1 MTPLQP
7 EPPPSDDDLTIRG
20 DIETSSVPEL
30 LRSLLSSGE
39 TGVLTVRNGDYT
51 KTIFI
56 DRGRIVYAASNNVDE
71 RLGESL
77 LVRGK
82 LTVRQFLE
90 ASKLIRPET
99 RLGAILIEL
108 DALGSDE
115 LMPAVE
121 HQVREILMELFAW
134 TRGDY
139 ELVIRDLDP
148 EGLVL
153 LNMST
158 ENLILEGIRRTRA
171 WSQVTRAIGEI
182 GTVFIPTGNTE
193 VLYKLDLTSE
203 EQEILDHVN
212 GRSTVEHICDVSYL
226 SNFETC
232 RILWALQVLGVIRK
246 GLTDDAAALT
256 EGDAERERELDL
268 EQIVE
273 TFNQMFSRI
282 YHFLKGRL
290 GDKADAF
297 MDLCLEDVSRQY
309 GTLFEGVD
317 LKHYGRAD
325 YEQMLANVADLPAEQ
340 RKSVMVAALNE
351 LIFVIQLS
359 VRTRHGAQEEAVVS
373 GIIKDGFRKL
383 GPRG

>member
-1 MTPLQP
+1 MTLLDP
-7 EPPPSDDDLTIRG
+7 ERPPADEELTIRG
-20 DIETSSVPEL
+20 DIETSSIPEL

-39 TGVLTVRNGDYT
+39 TGVLTVRNGEYV
-51 KTIFI
+51 KTISI
-56 DRGRIVYAASNNVDE
+56 DRGRIVYASSNNPDE

-108 DALGSDE
+108 SALGPDE

-121 HQVREILMELFAW
+121 HQVREILMELFNW

-148 EGLVL
+148 EGLVV

-158 ENLILEGIRRTRA
+158 ENLILEGIRRSKA

-182 GTVFIPTGNTE
+182 GTVFMHTGNNE
-193 VLYKLDLTSE
+193 VLYKLELTAE

-246 GLTDDAAALT
+246 GAAEDATALEEDDVA
-256 EGDAERERELDL
+256 RERELDL
-268 EQIVE
+268 EAIVE

-290 GDKADAF
+290 GARADSF
-297 MDLCLEDVSRQY
+297 MELCLDDVSRQY
-309 GTLFEGVD
+309 GTLFAGVD

-340 RKSVMVAALNE
+340 RRSVMVAALNE
-351 LIFVIQLS
+351 LVFVIQLS

-373 GIIKDGFRKL
+373 GIIKDGFRRL

>member
-1 MTPLQP
+1 MSTADH
-7 EPPPSDDDLTIRG
+7 ERAAADEELTIRG
-20 DIETSSVPEL
+20 DIETSSIPEL

-39 TGVLTVRNGDYT
+39 TGVLTVRNGEYV
-51 KTIFI
+51 KTISI
-56 DRGRIVYAASNNVDE
+56 DRGRIVYASSNNPDE

-108 DALGSDE
+108 SALGPDE

-121 HQVREILMELFAW
+121 HQVREILMELFNW

-148 EGLVL
+148 EGLVV

-158 ENLILEGIRRTRA
+158 ENLILEGIRRSKA

-182 GTVFIPTGNTE
+182 GTVFMPTGNSE
-193 VLYKLDLTSE
+193 VLYKLELTAE

-246 GLTDDAAALT
+246 GAAEDQTALEEDDVA
-256 EGDAERERELDL
+256 RERELDL
-268 EQIVE
+268 EAIVE

-290 GDKADAF
+290 GARADSF
-297 MDLCLEDVSRQY
+297 MDLCLDDVSRQY
-309 GTLFEGVD
+309 GTLFAGVD

-340 RKSVMVAALNE
+340 RRSVMVAALNE
-351 LIFVIQLS
+351 LVFVIQLS

-373 GIIKDGFRKL
+373 GIIKDGFRRL